1 MPVFHERMWIILKKV
16 RFVRDGKKDVCV
28 DVMEQTT
35 ILAAA
40 GQAGV
45 LIDASCH
52 GKGICGK
59 CRVLLD
65 REAAGKVSDC
75 SDTEKHLLS
84 EKEREQGW
92 RLACEARILGDMSVS
107 IPKIHSGTDRKKN
120 MGRLPDGFV
129 CSPTAEKLCVKVR
142 RPKMSDQR
150 SDLERLDEEIRKA
163 LQQKITGEENLKTES
178 VEIRIDNSLLTKLH
192 EAVMKE
198 RGKVT
203 VTLWDRTIIAVEA
216 GDTAEMVYGL
226 AVDVGTTTVVCML
239 WNLQNGECID
249 VEARTNPQSLYGAD
263 VISRIQYTK
272 EGKDHLRILQDK
284 IIGCVNEMIGEMAER
299 NAVDKTNI
307 YDCCVVGNTTMSHL
321 FFGVNPESL
330 ARTPFAPVFCRSI
343 IAKAE
348 ELGIDICP
356 LARVQFLPNIA
367 GHVGADITALL
378 LAADLVNREGNVLAI
393 DIGTNGEV
401 VCAKDGKLLACSTA
415 AGPAFEGAGI
425 RCGMRAAPGAIEKAW
440 IEEGHLKISVIDQEK
455 PIGICGSGVIDLIA
469 ALRRA
474 GLINDKGRM
483 LEREEALTLGIPESL
498 ADGLRK
504 TETGMEFTVWKEEDE
519 EIILSQNDIREIQL
533 TKGAM
538 LAGMK
543 TLMKIAGID
552 EKSLD
557 CLLIAGA
564 FGNYIDKNSALEIRM
579 LPAVDPEKIISIG
592 NSAGTGACMALLNR
606 NYRRNAEI
614 WVKQVEH
621 VELSVN
627 MDFQEEY
634 MLAMNF

>member
-1 MPVFHERMWIILKKV
+1 MK
-16 RFVRDGKKDVCV
+16 FVQNETSDFFV
-28 DVMEQTT
+28 DVPEETT

-59 CRVLLD
+59 CRVCI
-65 REAAGKVSDC
+65 EKESAEKVSDC
-75 SDTEKHLLS
+75 SDTEKSLLS
-84 EKEREQGW
+84 EREQEQGW
-92 RLACEARILGDMSVS
+92 RLACETKILGDVSVYV
-107 IPKIHSGTDRKKN
+107 PKIHGGTDRKKN
-120 MGRLPDGFV
+120 MGRLPEDFV
-129 CSPTAEKLCVKVR
+129 CSPMIKKLCVKVK

-150 SDLERLDEEIRKA
+150 SDLERLEETFHKFLMEETAGEKEEEIK
-163 LQQKITGEENLKTES
+163 S
-178 VEIRIDNSLLTKLH
+178 PEIRVDNSLLPKLH
-192 EAVMKE
+192 ETLTEE

-203 VTLWDRTIIAVEA
+203 VALWGRTVIAVEA
-216 GDTAEMVYGL
+216 GDTTEAVYGL

-239 WNLQNGECID
+239 WDLRKGECLD

-272 EGKDHLRILQDK
+272 EGKDHLCILQEK
-284 IIGCVNEMIGEMAER
+284 IIGCINEMIGEMAER
-299 NAVDKTNI
+299 NAVDRENI

-343 IAKAE
+343 TVKAE
-348 ELGIDICP
+348 KLGLFMHP
-356 LARVQFLPNIA
+356 LARVQFLPDIA

-378 LAADLVNREGNVLAI
+378 LATNLVNRRENILAI

-401 VCAKDGKLLACSTA
+401 VCASDGKILACSTA

-440 IEEGHLKISVIDQEK
+440 VEEGRLKILVIDQEN
-455 PIGICGSGVIDLIA
+455 PLGICGSGVIDLIA
-469 ALRRA
+469 ALRQA

-483 LEREEALTLGIPESL
+483 LGREEALTLGIAASL

-504 TETGMEFTVWKEEDE
+504 TETGMEFLVWKGKNGDE
-519 EIILSQNDIREIQL
+519 IVLSQNDIREIQL

-543 TLMKIAGID
+543 TLMKIIGMT
-552 EKSLD
+552 EESLD
-557 CLLIAGA
+557 YLFIAGA
-564 FGNYIDKNSALEIRM
+564 FGSYIDKNSALVIKM
-579 LPAVDPEKIISIG
+579 LPAVDPEKIIFIG
-592 NSAGTGACMALLNR
+592 NSAGTGACMALLNKDCR
-606 NYRRNAEI
+606 ENVQK

-621 VELSVN
+621 IELSVN

>member
-1 MPVFHERMWIILKKV
+1 MKKV
-16 RFVRDGKKDVCV
+16 RFVRDGKTDVCV
-28 DVMEQTT
+28 NITEGTT

-45 LIDASCH
+45 LIDANCH

-65 REAAGKVSDC
+65 GETAGKVSGC

-92 RLACEARILGDMSVS
+92 RLACEARVLGDISVRV
-107 IPKIHSGTDRKKN
+107 PKIHSGTDRKKN
-120 MGRLPDGFV
+120 MGRLPEDFV
-129 CSPTAEKLCVKVR
+129 CSPMAKKLCVKVK

-150 SDLERLDEEIRKA
+150 SDLERLEEALHKA
-163 LQQKITGEENLKTES
+163 LMGEAAGKQEEITGEKERKTKPAG
-178 VEIRIDNSLLTKLH
+178 IRVDNRILTKLH
-192 EAVMKE
+192 KALTEE

-203 VTLWDRTIIAVEA
+203 VTLWGRRVIAVEA
-216 GDTAEMVYGL
+216 GDTTGTVCGL

-239 WNLQNGECID
+239 WDLQTGECLD

-272 EGKDHLRILQDK
+272 EGKDHLQILQDK
-284 IIGCVNEMIGEMAER
+284 IIGCINAMIGEMTER
-299 NAVDKTNI
+299 SAVAGTDI

-343 IAKAE
+343 TAKAE
-348 ELGIDICP
+348 ELGLHICP
-356 LARVQFLPNIA
+356 LAPVQFLPNIA

-378 LAADLVNREGNVLAI
+378 LAADLVNRKGNILAI

-401 VCAKDGKLLACSTA
+401 VCARDGKLLACSTA

-425 RCGMRAAPGAIEKAW
+425 RCGMRAAPGAIEKVW

-455 PIGICGSGVIDLIA
+455 PLGICGSGVIDLIA

-483 LEREEALTLGIPESL
+483 LEREEALALGIPESL

-504 TETGMEFTVWKEEDE
+504 TDTGMEFTVWKEEDE
-519 EIILSQNDIREIQL
+519 EIILTQNDVREIQL

-552 EKSLD
+552 EASLD
-557 CLLIAGA
+557 GLLIAGA

-579 LPAVDPEKIISIG
+579 LPSVAPEKIISIG

-606 NYRRNAEI
+606 DCRRNAEV